1 MADDLL
7 VERGLVV
14 AYGRPA
20 AMFARRSVAPA
31 VLYGI
36 DIHVGKG
43 ETVGIVGESGS
54 GKTTLA
60 GRCLGWSS
68 RSRARS
74 SSTAAISPR
83 LTKKRADRCAVA
95 CR

>member
-7 VERGLVV
+7 VARGLVV

-31 VLYGI
+31 VLHGI

-43 ETVGIVGESGS
+43 ETVGIVGEFGS
-54 GKTTLA
+54 GKTQRRA

-68 RSRARS
+68 RSWLGHLRWPRYHRA
-74 SSTAAISPR
+74 
-83 LTKKRADRCAVA
+83 
-95 CR
+95 